1 MKKLALIVFLAA
13 AMPGVAQAKGP
24 SEASIAGP
32 GVPTI
37 EISGGEGSSTPFWR
51 LVEAAGWFEA
61 AWGPSPL
68 PQKPPQG
75 ELGPR
80 YTIAWTVPSSST
92 LHQDVYPYAKPFPV
106 TSMPRGQK
114 IYGTPVRGGWFRGGA
129 KLRTALVRV
138 GLPAQAPEPP
148 PADGP
153 KAARSPGSDH
163 SALAAAAIAAG
174 ALILFLVLVLG
185 VRARR
190 GPRPLAG

>member
-1 MKKLALIVFLAA
+1 MNADGVSPMRAAASISAALDAADIGEQIYALAA
-13 AMPGVAQAKGP
+13 EIYPICR
-24 SEASIAGP
+24 SIAGP

-114 IYGTPVRGGWFRGGA
+114 IF
-129 KLRTALVRV
+129 
-138 GLPAQAPEPP
+138 
-148 PADGP
+148 
-153 KAARSPGSDH
+153 
-163 SALAAAAIAAG
+163 AAG
-174 ALILFLVLVLG
+174 QPSIE
-185 VRARR
+185 
-190 GPRPLAG
+190 P